1 MRISLA
7 GQAFVGSW
15 EWDGKEGRVGDLF
28 FPYYDYVGKRFVKI
42 GDLVSARRYLT
53 IGWGHVVKAG
63 EDFSAGVT
71 LDRLHSIFESD
82 LLGVELAI
90 DQYVTAPY
98 GLTQTQYDALVDFGH
113 NLGAG
118 RLRPENNTMIRLLN
132 AGDYGAVARIDAAGN
147 VQGHILDWD
156 VVNGVHD
163 PGLLERRRQ
172 EGRMWCSISTEEAD
186 ERAAALH
193 AESVRI
199 AAERAASVQFSALD
213 LLPSSEG
220 RE

>member
-15 EWDGKEGRVGDLF
+15 EWDGKEGFDTSKGLF

-71 LDRLHSIFESD
+71 LDRLHAIFESD

-90 DQYVTAPY
+90 DEHVTAP
-98 GLTQTQYDALVDFGH
+98 LNQNQYDALVDFGH
-113 NLGAG
+113 NEGAG
-118 RLRPENNTMIRLLN
+118 RLRPENNAMIRLLN

-156 VVNGVHD
+156 VVNGAHD

-172 EGRMWCSISTEEAD
+172 EGRMWCSDAPSTPD
-186 ERAAALH
+186 ERAAALL
-193 AESVRI
+193 AESTRI
-199 AAERAASVQFSALD
+199 AAERAASVQFGLLD
-213 LLPSSEG
+213 LLPTG